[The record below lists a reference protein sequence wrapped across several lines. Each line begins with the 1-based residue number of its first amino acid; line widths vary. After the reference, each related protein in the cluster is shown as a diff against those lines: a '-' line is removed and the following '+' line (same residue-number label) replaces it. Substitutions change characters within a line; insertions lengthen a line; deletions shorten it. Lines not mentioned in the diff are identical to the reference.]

1 MKLIIQIINFILAVL
16 ILTSCLI
23 IWNHITSV
31 KPEII
36 ITRETIKEV
45 PAKLSYQTFEVTAYT
60 AGIESTGKTPNDKMF
75 GITASGEMALERITL
90 ACPFS
95 MEFGTK
101 IYIPAFD
108 SVFTCQD
115 RGSAITEGKLDVYM
129 EDVDR
134 ANMFGRQQLM
144 ALILP

>member
-1 MKLIIQIINFILAVL
+1 
-16 ILTSCLI
+16 
-23 IWNHITSV
+23 
-31 KPEII
+31 
-36 ITRETIKEV
+36 
-45 PAKLSYQTFEVTAYT
+45 
-60 AGIESTGKTPNDKMF
+60 
-75 GITASGEMALERITL
+75 
-90 ACPFS
+90 